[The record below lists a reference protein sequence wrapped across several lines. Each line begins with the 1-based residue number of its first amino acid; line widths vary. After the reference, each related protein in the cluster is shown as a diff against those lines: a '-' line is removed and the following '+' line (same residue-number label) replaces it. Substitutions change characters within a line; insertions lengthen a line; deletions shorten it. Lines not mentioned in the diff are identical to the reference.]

1 MQKLIVLL
9 GPTASGKTALGIA
22 LAQRFGGEVV
32 SADSRQVYIGMD
44 IGTAKPRTT
53 EGVLHHLFDVVDPAM
68 PFSVVDWKRLA
79 LEAIGDISRRG
90 RLPLV
95 VGGTGLYIQSIVDN
109 IEIPAVSPNQTLRM
123 SLETKSDD
131 DLIRLLRTLDPD
143 HARRVDKKNRRRV
156 IRALEVAILTGESF
170 SSAQRTGP
178 PLFDALQ
185 IGLDVPR
192 AELYRNIDAR
202 VLHQIEE
209 GLVDEVRRLLNEYDP
224 ALPSLSA
231 IGYRE
236 IGQYLCGELTLAD
249 AIRRIQFATHAYA
262 RRQMTWFRRDKRI
275 HWIKTLVE
283 AELLVA
289 DFLQK

>member
-1 MQKLIVLL
+1 MQKLIVIL

-22 LAQRFGGEVV
+22 LAKRFGGEVV
-32 SADSRQVYIGMD
+32 SADSRQVYRGMD
-44 IGTAKPRTT
+44 IGTAKPRDT
-53 EGVLHHLFDVVDPAM
+53 EDVPHHLIDVATPDE
-68 PFSVVDWKRLA
+68 PFSVADWKRLA
-79 LEAIGDISRRG
+79 LGAMDDIVRRG
-90 RLPLV
+90 RVPIV
-95 VGGTGLYIQSIVDN
+95 VGGTGLYIQSVVDN
-109 IEIPAVSPNQTLRM
+109 IEIPAVPANQTLRT

-131 DLIRLLRTLDPD
+131 DLIRLLRTLDPE

-170 SSAQRTGP
+170 SSARRAGP
-178 PLFDALQ
+178 PLFDVLQ
-185 IGLDVPR
+185 IGQDAPR

-209 GLVDEVRRLLNEYDP
+209 GFVDEVRRLLNNYDSV
-224 ALPSLSA
+224 LPSFSA

-236 IGQYLCGELTLAD
+236 IGQYLRGEMTLAD

-275 HWIKTLVE
+275 HWVRTSRE
-283 AELLVA
+283 AESLVA
-289 DFLQK
+289 NFLGN